1 MVQVIR
7 EIKKVFA
14 QELEPLGYVMLKGK
28 YPYFVKVVT
37 PEIINVIT
45 IKKDKY
51 FTLRFNGNTATYQ
64 PDLREF
70 HVWGGIA
77 TVYRKSIDLTEDQEY
92 NRGWMLDNRDIYY
105 NDNIENYDREKGNE
119 LRSYYYK
126 KDDKESIIEAAELA
140 VKYTK
145 EYMISKFE
153 QVDTLEKVI
162 SFLEIYQI
170 NRTYFMRLDE
180 VKDNEWENVDFSK
193 CCNNES
199 LLRIITENQSDLM
212 DIYERGCK
220 EKYLSAI
227 NQNIRYT
234 MNEYRSFCER
244 FGVILENQVRIRNKI
259 LNTSEIY
266 CNVINELEKRKAY
279 NTEVLRSYGLD
290 I

>member
-77 TVYRKSIDLTEDQEY
+77 TVYRKKLDLLVEPEKNMDWFVQ
-92 NRGWMLDNRDIYY
+92 NNDIYY
-105 NDNIENYDREKGNE
+105 RDNLENYDREKGNE
-119 LRSYYYK
+119 LQSYYYR
-126 KDDKESIIEAAELA
+126 KDDKASIIEASKLA
-140 VKYTK
+140 VECTK
-145 EYMISKFE
+145 KYMIDKFE
-153 QVDTLEKVI
+153 KANTLETVLL
-162 SFLEIYQI
+162 FL
-170 NRTYFMRLDE
+170 
-180 VKDNEWENVDFSK
+180 DNYRGNNTHFSYLNDMQDIEWENVDFSK
-193 CCNNES
+193 CCLNES
-199 LLRIITENQSDLM
+199 L
-212 DIYERGCK
+212 IYI
-220 EKYLSAI
+220 LTN
-227 NQNIRYT
+227 NQNDFMDRYNWACRERYLETVSPKTGYT
-234 MNEYRSFCER
+234 MDSYEPYCER
-244 FGVILENQVRIRNKI
+244 VNNIRLNKIKVRDKI
-259 LNTSEIY
+259 LNTPELYDSVMI
-266 CNVINELEKRKAY
+266 ELEKRKAY

>member
-77 TVYRKSIDLTEDQEY
+77 TVYRKNIDLTEDQEY
-92 NRGWMLDNRDIYY
+92 NRWWMIDNCDIYY
-105 NDNIENYDREKGNE
+105 RDNLENYDREKGNE
-119 LRSYYYK
+119 LRSYYYR
-126 KDDKESIIEAAELA
+126 KDDKASIIETSKLA
-140 VKYTK
+140 VECTK
-145 EYMISKFE
+145 KYMIDKFE
-153 QVDTLEKVI
+153 QANTLEKVL
-162 SFLEIYQI
+162 SFLEIYETTT
-170 NRTYFMRLDE
+170 TYIDE
-180 VKDNEWENVDFSK
+180 GIEDNWDDIYFGRYRFDD
-193 CCNNES
+193 ES
-199 LLRIITENQSDLM
+199 LLHIKTKNQDDLRGIYEQGCRKEYLRIIDPNT
-212 DIYERGCK
+212 G
-220 EKYLSAI
+220 
-227 NQNIRYT
+227 YT
-234 MNEYRSFCER
+234 MDRYEPYCEK
-244 FGVILENQVRIRNKI
+244 LSNKLKKQVEIRNKI
-259 LNTSEIY
+259 LNTPELYDSVMI
-266 CNVINELEKRKAY
+266 ELEKRKAY